1 MTVLL
6 EHPVVSLPVA
16 APPSEAPARRQLRAQ
31 IARLEAALAAAV
43 ADSFAGEPVALG
55 AGREHGGPRLLSL
68 GELERVRDGLHL
80 RVEEAQRA
88 LAERAERQAEAR
100 RLRECMLAD
109 PPAHRFVR
117 VSARECGESGC
128 GVWEV
133 KPRLGLLGMLAGWW
147 EVKLS
152 SGCP

>member
-1 MTVLL
+1 MTVLF
-6 EHPVVSLPVA
+6 EHPVTSRRVSTA
-16 APPSEAPARRQLRAQ
+16 SEAPARRQLRAQ

-43 ADSFAGEPVALG
+43 ADAFRGEPVALG
-55 AGREHGGPRLLSL
+55 TGRDHSGPRLLSL
-68 GELERVRDGLHL
+68 GELERVRDELHA
-80 RVEEAQRA
+80 RVEGARHA
-88 LAERAERQAEAR
+88 LAERAEREAAAR
-100 RLRECMLAD
+100 RLRERMLAD
-109 PPAHRFVR
+109 PGGHRFAR
-117 VSARECGESGC
+117 VSARECGEPGC